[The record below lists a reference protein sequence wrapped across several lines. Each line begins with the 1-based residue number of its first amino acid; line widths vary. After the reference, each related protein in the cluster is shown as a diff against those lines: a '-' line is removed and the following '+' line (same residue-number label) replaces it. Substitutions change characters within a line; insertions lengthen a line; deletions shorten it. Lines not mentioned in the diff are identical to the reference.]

1 MERHQI
7 HHLNTFG
14 LSHVWNIDPTTIFQN
29 RLFLFVIEVNTS
41 KPLQIAYSTTSR
53 LKIKK
58 ELFWL
63 LQK

>member
-29 RLFLFVIEVNTS
+29 RLFLFVIEVTL

-53 LKIKK
+53 LKMKK